1 MATIRRVVLPALAGG
16 VLVTILA
23 VYFQRGFIPGDSF
36 TYLAA
41 GERLNAGHSLYALVP
56 GDRPV
61 DMHPPLWTVPFLSPP
76 PMGVLVRPFALL
88 PGDSGA
94 YAWWAACLL
103 AIGSVLVALGRR
115 RPATTS
121 IAVIVLSIPLAYEIG
136 VGNVNGLLLA
146 AAVGC
151 WMLVRDRRAAV
162 AGPLAAV
169 MFAVK
174 LTPLPIGAWV
184 VGAGGRRGLGWLVAG
199 LVAVGVVS
207 LLGAGFDAHL
217 AYLDVARATA
227 TTGLSPF
234 SPGDLARMLGLPD
247 PIPTLVPT
255 ALLLGG
261 TLLAGILAGRGRPA
275 AGFCVAVVAWTFGS
289 PVVNI
294 NTPTLL
300 LALLAPVAWPWRT
313 GGGAA
318 SRASQAEGPG
328 AGEPGGQARA
338 PESAPEAPIKE
349 A

>member
-1 MATIRRVVLPALAGG
+1 MATIRRVLLPALAGG

-23 VYFQRGFIPGDSF
+23 VYFQRGFIPGDAF

-41 GERLNAGHSLYALVP
+41 GERLNAGHALYALVQ

-88 PGDSGA
+88 PGDTGA

-151 WMLVRDRRAAV
+151 WLLVRDGRAAI

-169 MFAVK
+169 MVAVK
-174 LTPLPIGAWV
+174 LTPLPVGAWV
-184 VGAGGRRGLGWLVAG
+184 VGAGGRRGIGGFVAG
-199 LVAVGVVS
+199 LVVVGVVS
-207 LLGAGFDAHL
+207 LLGAGLAAHV

-234 SPGDLARMLGLPD
+234 SPGDLARMAGLPD
-247 PIPTLVPT
+247 PIPSLVPT
-255 ALLLGG
+255 TLLLGG
-261 TLLAGILAGRGRPA
+261 TLLAWVLAGHGRPA

-300 LALLAPVAWPWRT
+300 LALLAPVAWPWRK
-313 GGGAA
+313 A
-318 SRASQAEGPG
+318 SDPPQSSATRAGPVV
-328 AGEPGGQARA
+328 A
-338 PESAPEAPIKE
+338 PKPNFLPTAPTAPDS
-349 A
+349 